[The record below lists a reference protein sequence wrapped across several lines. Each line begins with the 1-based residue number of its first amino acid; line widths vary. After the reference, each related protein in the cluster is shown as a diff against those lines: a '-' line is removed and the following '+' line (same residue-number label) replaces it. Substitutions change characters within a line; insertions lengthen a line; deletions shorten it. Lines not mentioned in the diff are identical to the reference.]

1 MIIIKLMEVIMNRE
15 NKKSKK
21 QKKIR
26 KEIQK
31 NYKIGV
37 EYYKDI
43 KQHEK
48 D

>member
-1 MIIIKLMEVIMNRE
+1 MSRE
-15 NKKSKK
+15 NKETKK

-26 KEIQK
+26 KEIEK

-37 EYYKDI
+37 EYYKEI